1 MFVKAYLVFL
11 FSFKTMKKPLFL
23 LLVIIGLSSCRTEVS
38 PKDIAN
44 INGYWEIRETVSA
57 DGNTKPF
64 KVSETIDFFEI
75 KNNKG
80 FRKKVMPQIDGTYLV
95 NEQQETIELKEENKR
110 FYINYTTPYSK
121 WRDEVIS
128 VSPEELVLLNK
139 EGTEFHYKRP
149 VKFSIK

>member
-1 MFVKAYLVFL
+1 MLFKAYLVFL
-11 FSFKTMKKPLFL
+11 FSFKTMKKTLVL
-23 LLVIIGLSSCRTEVS
+23 LLLFFGLSSCRTEVS
-38 PKDIAN
+38 PKDIVN
-44 INGYWEIRETVSA
+44 INGYWEIKETVLA
-57 DGNTKPF
+57 DGNSKPF

-95 NEQQETIELKEENKR
+95 NDQQEHIELKEEKNH
-110 FYINYTTPYSK
+110 FYINYDTPYGK

-128 VSPEELVLLNK
+128 VTPEALVLLNK
-139 EGTEFHYKRP
+139 EGIEFHYKRP